1 MMMLKKLEG
10 INIEVL
16 KELSETHEELN
27 YSKLC
32 EKLNIKKYGS
42 MLITRFVRTMA
53 ITGNLRLLGR
63 LALLLFLVTN
73 QKC

>member
-32 EKLNIKKYGS
+32 EKLNIKKYG
-42 MLITRFVRTMA
+42 
-53 ITGNLRLLGR
+53 GNAKKEQLKDLE
-63 LALLLFLVTN
+63 AL
-73 QKC
+73 CS